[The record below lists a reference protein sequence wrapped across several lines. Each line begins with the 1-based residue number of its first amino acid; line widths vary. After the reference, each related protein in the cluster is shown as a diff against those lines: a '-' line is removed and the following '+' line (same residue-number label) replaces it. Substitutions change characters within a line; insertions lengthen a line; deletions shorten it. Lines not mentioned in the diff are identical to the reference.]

1 MRYTS
6 CVLAALAVTTQAAKD
21 SRTFAVLRFYGDG
34 PLMEG
39 RVDPI
44 VSPGE
49 TSAHVHTIMGGS
61 NMGVSATGES
71 MMESNC
77 SNALVVGDDSGYWV
91 PKLYFHDKD
100 AGTLEPVDLFYMNV
114 YYFFEPTD
122 DEVKA
127 FPVGLQIVS
136 GDVSLRT
143 CPDFGGIL
151 QTDGANASYIQPT
164 QWTCPRSAYDPP
176 SRPSA
181 AESDGTKAGIQD
193 PNNAQAGQGFPFAE
207 CDGYASPLRQDLHMP
222 SCYDPSKDLTDH
234 ENNMVFP
241 SVDAATGKQNCPEGF
256 THVPHL
262 FFETYWNTPLFKDRW
277 TPGADYQPF
286 VLANGDLTGCSAHGD
301 FLAAWDTDV
310 LQHIIDTCDAGD
322 IGMDTCAGIT
332 VRDKTSTCNVASP
345 IKEDIAGNMTALPG
359 NNPLAGWGVGDA
371 NSGAAGSSSSS
382 SKAAGSASV
391 AGSSSASHTV
401 AAVSSA
407 SSAAAAAAASS
418 SSTSSV
424 ALSSGDGSGDYDN
437 EAEVVNVSSPAA
449 TITSAADA
457 AAATAAAS
465 ATSSVTTLDSGEVST
480 VWDTIWVTVTST
492 VYDEAET
499 EAASAWKDRRAEG
512 RGLGHGH
519 GHGHA
524 HEHMLRHRSPH
535 GRVRR

>member
-1 MRYTS
+1 MKYS
-6 CVLAALAVTTQAAKD
+6 SSILAALAVTVQAAQD

-39 RVDPI
+39 RIDPI
-44 VSPGE
+44 ISPGE

-61 NMGVSATGES
+61 NMGISATGES
-71 MMESNC
+71 LMDSNC

-91 PKLYFHDKD
+91 PKLYFHDQD

-122 DEVKA
+122 DEIKA

-143 CPDFGGIL
+143 CPNFGGVL

-164 QWTCPRSAYDPP
+164 QWTCPRSTYDPP

-181 AESDGTKAGIQD
+181 SESDGSKAGIQD

-222 SCYDPSKDLTDH
+222 SCYDPSKDLTDY

-241 SVDAATGKQNCPEGF
+241 SADAATGKQNCPEGF

-277 TPGADYQPF
+277 TPGGDSQPF

-301 FLAAWDTDV
+301 FMAAWDTDV

-332 VRDKTSTCNVASP
+332 VRDKTTTCNAASP
-345 IKEDIAGNMTALPG
+345 GNEDMATNMTALPG
-359 NNPLAGWGVGDA
+359 NNPLAGWGMGEV
-371 NSGAAGSSSSS
+371 NSGVSGSSSSR
-382 SKAAGSASV
+382 AS
-391 AGSSSASHTV
+391 GSSSV
-401 AAVSSA
+401 ARGSSSSRTAAA
-407 SSAAAAAAASS
+407 SSAA
-418 SSTSSV
+418 SSV
-424 ALSSGDGSGDYDN
+424 AVATGDGSGDYDN
-437 EAEVVNVSSPAA
+437 EAVVVSSPAA
-449 TITSAADA
+449 AITSAAQNL
-457 AAATAAAS
+457 AAS
-465 ATSSVTTLDSGEVST
+465 SGMTTLVNGEVST
-480 VWDTIWVTVTST
+480 VWDTIWVTVTQT

-512 RGLGHGH
+512 I

-535 GRVRR
+535 GRLRR